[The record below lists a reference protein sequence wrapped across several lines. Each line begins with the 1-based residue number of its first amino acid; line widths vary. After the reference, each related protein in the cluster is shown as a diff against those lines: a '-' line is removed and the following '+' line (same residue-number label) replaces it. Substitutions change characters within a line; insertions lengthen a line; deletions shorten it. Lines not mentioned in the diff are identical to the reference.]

1 MVKDGVEQREEQ
13 QGQLGQ
19 QSHPVV
25 EVVLLGDH
33 LGSVAPFCGIQ
44 AALEILQVTR
54 SNKVEKE
61 KERVSYKR
69 LVKQEET

>member
-1 MVKDGVEQREEQ
+1 MVEDGVEQGEEQ

-33 LGSVAPFCGIQ
+33 LGTIAPFCRIQ
-44 AALEILQVTR
+44 AALEILEVTR
-54 SNKVEKE
+54 NKTQ
-61 KERVSYKR
+61 RRKR
-69 LVKQEET
+69 EIRILKAAVGH